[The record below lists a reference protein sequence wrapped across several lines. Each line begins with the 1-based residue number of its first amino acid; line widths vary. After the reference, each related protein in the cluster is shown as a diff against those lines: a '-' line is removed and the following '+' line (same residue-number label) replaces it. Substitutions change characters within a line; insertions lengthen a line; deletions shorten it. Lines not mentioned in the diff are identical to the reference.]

1 MRYGDFSGR
10 VGRSV
15 ENRRLRLIYLVLLPA
30 LVVAVCVLGYYT
42 YLTARQFERL
52 GEQSIAESSLLLLRE
67 KVDRI
72 EQQIIAAD
80 NLAFAAIDLADEASL
95 QEWKRRAEEISPS
108 IRALL
113 VLDGE
118 RRILG
123 YAARASANDQRTFRR
138 LFMGRMLHDLELDGL
153 EPNRLKHLHRSY
165 EGGSYLISY
174 KAVDF
179 GDARYYYVAHH
190 DSGYLA
196 RTVFPDLLRN
206 EPGQPTQNV
215 VDHDNRRVFGPS
227 LSEVADYV
235 VGKRFPTTLYMWRL
249 QAAPTTAPLL
259 KEKRHKSRINQVA
272 LITLS
277 LVIIVVAVGFILYA
291 LDKERRLA
299 EMKSDFIANVSHE
312 LKTPLSVIR
321 MFGEMML
328 TKRAP
333 DERKQQEYLEII
345 CSETERLSG
354 LIENVLDFAA
364 LERGKRRYQ
373 MQIRDVA
380 EIVQRAIDTLRYR
393 FERESIAVRFEQ
405 LGGPAR
411 GLLDAEAILLVVI
424 NLLDNAIKHGGSPL
438 DVTIETTSS
447 EIEVRV
453 RDRGPGI
460 AELDRK
466 RVFERFYRGKESRR
480 SRGSGIGLAI
490 VKRIVEEHQGRAFAT
505 DAAGGGATVGF
516 AIPRNDPS
524 LAGQSWQLADV
535 AIDTPKAADIVAR
548 DEH

>member
-1 MRYGDFSGR
+1 L
-10 VGRSV
+10 
-15 ENRRLRLIYLVLLPA
+15 ENPRLKLIYLVLMPA
-30 LVVAVCVLGYYT
+30 LVIAVCVLGYYT

-52 GEQSIAESSLLLLRE
+52 GEQSIAESSLLLLQE

-80 NLAFAAIDLADEASL
+80 NVVFGAIDLEDEGSL
-95 QEWKRRAEEISPS
+95 QDWKRRAEEISPS

-123 YAARASANDQRTFRR
+123 YAARASADDQRGFRR
-138 LFMGRMLHDLELDGL
+138 LFMGRMLHDLELAGL
-153 EPNRLKHLHRSY
+153 EPNRLMHLHRAY

-174 KAVDF
+174 KAVDHE
-179 GDARYYYVAHH
+179 GQRYYFVAHH
-190 DSGYLA
+190 DSGYLV
-196 RTVFPDLLRN
+196 RTTFPDVLRN

-235 VGKRFPTTLYMWRL
+235 VGRRFPTTLYMWRL

-259 KEKRHKSRINQVA
+259 KEKRHTSRVNQLA

-291 LDKERRLA
+291 VDKERRLA
-299 EMKSDFIANVSHE
+299 QMKSDFIANVSHE

-364 LERGKRRYQ
+364 LERGKKRYQ
-373 MQIRDVA
+373 MRIGDVA
-380 EIVQRAIDTLRYR
+380 DITQHAIDTLRYR
-393 FERESIAVRFEQ
+393 FEREGILVRFTQ
-405 LGGPAR
+405 LGGAAR
-411 GLLDAEAILLVVI
+411 GLVDDEAILLVVI
-424 NLLDNAIKHGGSPL
+424 NLLDNAIKHGGSPV
-438 DVTIETTSS
+438 DVTIETTRD
-447 EIEVRV
+447 EIQVRV

-460 AELDRK
+460 AEADRK
-466 RVFERFYRGKESRR
+466 RIFERFYRGSGSRR

-490 VKRIVEEHQGRAFAT
+490 VKRIAEEHHGRAFIEAVP
-505 DAAGGGATVGF
+505 DGGAIVGF

-524 LAGQSWQLADV
+524 YGGKLGWPSSDV
-535 AIDTPKAADIVAR
+535 SIDSPRTTDIVAR
-548 DEH
+548 DE

>member
-1 MRYGDFSGR
+1 L
-10 VGRSV
+10 
-15 ENRRLRLIYLVLLPA
+15 ENTRLRLIYLVLMPA
-30 LVVAVCVLGYYT
+30 LVIAVCVLGYYT

-52 GEQSIAESSLLLLRE
+52 GEQSIAESSLLLLQE
-67 KVDRI
+67 KADRI

-80 NLAFAAIDLADEASL
+80 NVVFGAIDLEDENSL

-123 YAARASANDQRTFRR
+123 YAARASANDQRAFRR

-153 EPNRLKHLHRSY
+153 EPNRLMHLHRSY

-174 KAVDF
+174 KAALHD
-179 GDARYYYVAHH
+179 GQRYFYVAHH
-190 DSGYLA
+190 DSGYLV
-196 RTVFPDLLRN
+196 RTVFPDVLRN

-215 VDHDNRRVFGPS
+215 VDHDNHRVFGPS

-235 VGKRFPTTLYMWRL
+235 VGRRFPTTLYMWRL

-259 KEKRHKSRINQVA
+259 KEKRHTSRINQVA

-291 LDKERRLA
+291 VDKERRLS

-373 MQIRDVA
+373 MRNRDLA
-380 EIVQRAIDTLRYR
+380 EIAQRAIDTLRYR
-393 FERESIAVRFEQ
+393 FEREGIMVRLHQ
-405 LGGPAR
+405 SGGPAR
-411 GLLDAEAILLVVI
+411 GLLDEDAILLVII
-424 NLLDNAIKHGGSPL
+424 NLLDNAIKHGGTPV
-438 DVTIETTSS
+438 DVMIHAAQD
-447 EIEVRV
+447 EVTVKV

-460 AELDRK
+460 ADADR
-466 RVFERFYRGKESRR
+466 RRIFERFYRGKGSRR

-490 VKRIVEEHQGRAFAT
+490 VKRIAEEHQGRAFT
-505 DAAGGGATVGF
+505 EVSLDGGAIVGF
-516 AIPRNDPS
+516 AIPRTEE
-524 LAGQSWQLADV
+524 AGGV
-535 AIDTPKAADIVAR
+535 VIDSPATTDIVAR
-548 DEH
+548 DE